1 MLQDEAEKAVCS
13 LLYAGLGPDVRSGD
27 WVVPWGR
34 KGEVPEHVR
43 TYLVGT
49 TEEKNVSARVYAH
62 YDEAMK
68 QMIAG

>member
-1 MLQDEAEKAVCS
+1 MLQDEAEKAACS

-49 TEEKNVSARVYAH
+49 TERGTVSASVYAR
-62 YDEAMK
+62 YEKEMK